1 MSLWILQCSGP
12 KTNMYALIG
21 AHFTPMAVGP
31 QPMPPPAAA
40 GLQAG
45 APVGAQGGAQAV
57 AATGAGQA
65 VPQQGRAGVGMLIG
79 GSCTIIGDVHITL

>member
-1 MSLWILQCSGP
+1 MHVNSGFILIQENVIVD
-12 KTNMYALIG
+12 TAMQWTQDYNMYALIG

-31 QPMPPPAAA
+31 QPMPPAAAA

-65 VPQQGRAGVGMLIG
+65 QA
-79 GSCTIIGDVHITL
+79 